1 MQEGLS
7 PTEIIAFI
15 YRVFSDQKN
24 RIIVIRNWHTRK
36 AKVEYDRLANDFQ
49 LFITTILY
57 EPLSF
62 RIFHD
67 HFTLFGSL
75 LVVRYVWLKESD
87 FISRLYRHRKEVF
100 INQKEFGNNQ
110 FEYHGLKDMK
120 DASLLDFTV
129 RRQIVRDFVWMCMEK
144 REPFIVLELI
154 SAIQSIISLV
164 PNGKS
169 DVFLGALHQAL
180 QGQCL
185 LKEVVCWDNTPYD
198 LHPENSKI

>member
-7 PTEIIAFI
+7 CAEIIAFI

-24 RIIVIRNWHTRK
+24 RMILIRHWHTRK
-36 AKVEYDRLANDFQ
+36 AKVEYERLANDFQ
-49 LFITTILY
+49 LFISTILY
-57 EPLSF
+57 EPLCF

-67 HFTLFGSL
+67 HFTLFGSTL
-75 LVVRYVWLKESD
+75 IVRYTWLKESA
-87 FISRLYRHRKEVF
+87 FISRLLKHRKEVF
-100 INQKEFGNNQ
+100 LNHKDFDNNQ
-110 FEYHGLKDMK
+110 FEYHGLKEMK
-120 DASLLDFTV
+120 DSALLDFIA
-129 RRQIVRDFVWMCMEK
+129 RRQIVRDFVWMCVEK
-144 REPFIVLELI
+144 REPYIVLELI
-154 SAIQSIISLV
+154 SAIQSILTLV

-198 LHPENSKI
+198 VHPENSKI